1 MNTRDDYVIITVV
14 VAAAAFVFSAVVFSF
29 TGCAEMES
37 NNTKS
42 LLSAAGFHTLTPQ
55 TALQKEIY
63 AALPADKVQR
73 VTVKN
78 RTAYVFKDEKAG
90 IAYVGHE
97 AEYQRY
103 KDLCIQQRIAQDYY
117 MATAMDP
124 YWSGRWSGA
133 WGYRGMWW

>member
-1 MNTRDDYVIITVV
+1 MNLKESYVRIAAL
-14 VAAAAFVFSAVVFSF
+14 VAASAVVSF
-29 TGCAEMES
+29 FTSCAEMEA

-55 TALQKEIY
+55 TAQQKEIY

-73 VTVKN
+73 VAAKGK
-78 RTAYVFKDEKAG
+78 TAYVFKDEKAG

-103 KDLCIQQRIAQDYY
+103 KNLCIQQRIAQDYY
-117 MATAMDP
+117 MASAMDP
-124 YWSGRWSGA
+124 YYSGRWYGA
-133 WGYRGMWW
+133 WGSRGMWW